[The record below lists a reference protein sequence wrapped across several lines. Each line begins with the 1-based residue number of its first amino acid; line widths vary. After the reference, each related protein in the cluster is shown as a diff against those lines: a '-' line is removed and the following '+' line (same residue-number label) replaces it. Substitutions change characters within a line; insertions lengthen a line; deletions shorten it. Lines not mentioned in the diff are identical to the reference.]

1 VDTSADLL
9 LGAMFLP
16 GGYFRTNNALVGGAV
31 TNNGITL
38 IQGWQ
43 STALFPFNTSLTLNA
58 NANAVDILFQPD

>member
-1 VDTSADLL
+1 
-9 LGAMFLP
+9 MFLP